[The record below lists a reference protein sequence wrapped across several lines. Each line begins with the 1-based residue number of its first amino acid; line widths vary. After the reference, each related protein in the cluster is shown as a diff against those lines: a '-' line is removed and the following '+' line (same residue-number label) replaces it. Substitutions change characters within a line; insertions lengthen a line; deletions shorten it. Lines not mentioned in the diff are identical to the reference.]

1 LAAQAQQAGQQQ
13 VAFGAGLLGT
23 GAQTMGQYYA
33 GQQAAYAPYTTA
45 LGQFTNL
52 EQLAQQP
59 LTMGSNLAQQSA
71 AAGAKVGQLG
81 LMGAEQ
87 SVALA
92 TGRAATTNPYATA
105 LGGVTSNP
113 LFGEAVTK
121 ILGGTPVNALDF
133 GAYGTGDVGFQKML
147 TEIYG

>member
-1 LAAQAQQAGQQQ
+1 LSQ
-13 VAFGAGLLGT
+13 
-23 GAQTMGQYYA
+23 GAQTMGQYYG
-33 GQQAAYAPYTTA
+33 GQQAAYAPFTTA

-59 LTMGSNLAQQSA
+59 LTLSAGLAQQSA
-71 AAGAKVGQLG
+71 TAGANVGRLG
-81 LMGAEQ
+81 LLGAGQ

-92 TGRAATTNPYATA
+92 TGADATRNPYASA

-133 GAYGTGDVGFQKML
+133 SAYGKGDVGFQNML
-147 TEIYG
+147 KDIYG